1 MGVLRGIGKGLAGTA
16 AVAGAGAAWAG
27 RGLGLGNTMAAAMAT
42 GAVFKMGMDRVG
54 SDSDSGTDSGTAT
67 DKDKAEAQE
76 SWAGSNKILLAI
88 YKDVV
93 GIRQHLKGSII
104 PESVTKELAL
114 ERESR
119 FAKIMEALRSE
130 GLFVGPAEKE
140 DVSGWNWKRS
150 LPVGKI
156 MRFFRRTIPF
166 IVGIL
171 ARSWK
176 AIKFLI
182 RRIPWILAGLVLW
195 EVFTNWPSIVA
206 SIKEIMADIKAKI
219 DAAVAWV
226 NDMIQP
232 IKDAWEDAQDLYLK
246 AIDFTTETLEKMFGD
261 GADALDE
268 DALDDKEIA
277 LAERILDKEE
287 QILEEKIKLDNLEE
301 GSIEHQRG
309 TAVID
314 RLEGELAVLMTAYAK
329 EKITNAERVIEKH
342 KTKMEKIK
350 QYAVDPAAA
359 SFIASILADDK
370 SVSLVQLPDGTYIR
384 RANVSLDDK
393 EIALAERSG
402 YFGQGTDILT
412 PEELQIQ
419 MKIIAENKDIILQE
433 APNIPVDGKFT
444 PDHIPSSSSKLDDPG
459 AEMNKGGKVPG
470 SGNTDT
476 VPAMLTPGEFVMS
489 KDAVQKWGVNT
500 LEGMNAA
507 GGGTNR
513 PTLMGGYNEGGK
525 EKEQQQQTEG
535 TPPDADGPAEQHAK
549 PKEDAIKKD
558 EKAIDKKSEDVGPY
572 HPQPGLPDP
581 KPGDDWFFDEKGKL
595 NIIIRG
601 NKNTSTSITPGNLYL
616 SPVTGTYMPLLENLS
631 NVTTQKINRATN
643 NASIKKTSKNYKID
657 YGAENPYQPL
667 YKKYDWCNGSYD

>member
-88 YKDVV
+88 YKDIVA
-93 GIRQHLKGSII
+93 IRQHLKGSII
-104 PESVTKELAL
+104 PESVATELAL

-119 FAKIMEALRSE
+119 FAKIMEALNRE
-130 GLFVGPAEKE
+130 GLFVSPASDDDDSNPWEAL
-140 DVSGWNWKRS
+140 G
-150 LPVGKI
+150 
-156 MRFFRRTIPF
+156 RFFSFNKFTKFIRRVIPF
-166 IVGIL
+166 LFGIL
-171 ARSWK
+171 GTAFRRVLRMSWT
-176 AIKFLI
+176 AIKFLL

-195 EVFTNWPSIVA
+195 QIFTNWDSIVA
-206 SIKEIMADIKAKI
+206 SIKETMADIKAKI

-232 IKDAWEDAQDLYLK
+232 IKDTWEDAQDLYLK

-287 QILEEKIKLDNLEE
+287 QILEEGIKLDNLEE
-301 GSIEHQRG
+301 GSIDHQRG
-309 TAVID
+309 TAVVD
-314 RLEGELAVLMTAYAK
+314 RLEGESAVLKTALAE

-342 KTKMEKIK
+342 EAALEAVKKH
-350 QYAVDPAAA
+350 AVDPEAARFLSA
-359 SFIASILADDK
+359 ALDSPAEPWDRY
-370 SVSLVQLPDGTYIR
+370 VWLPDGTFIKNEV
-384 RANVSLDDK
+384 ATDV
-393 EIALAERSG
+393 LA
-402 YFGQGTDILT
+402 
-412 PEELQIQ
+412 PEELQRQ
-419 MKIIAENKDIILQE
+419 KDIIAENKDIILQE
-433 APNIPVDGKFT
+433 APNIPSVAAATSPEKEHVQPGGVDEWGQFILDGEKQNEEFVPPGSVGVDGKFT
-444 PDHIPSSSSKLDDPG
+444 PDYVPSSSSKFDDPG
-459 AEMNKGGKVPG
+459 AGVE
-470 SGNTDT
+470 
-476 VPAMLTPGEFVMS
+476 
-489 KDAVQKWGVNT
+489 KDKIK
-500 LEGMNAA
+500 
-507 GGGTNR
+507 
-513 PTLMGGYNEGGK
+513 PSK
-525 EKEQQQQTEG
+525 EKEQQQTEG
-535 TPPDADGPAEQHAK
+535 TPPKVKSGTGADGPAGRYAK

-558 EKAIDKKSEDVGPY
+558 EKAIDKKSEDVGPH

-601 NKNTSTSITPGNLYL
+601 NKNTSTSITPGNLN
-616 SPVTGTYMPLLENLS
+616 STITGTYMPLLDKSLS
-631 NVTTQKINRATN
+631 VVTQNINRAMN
-643 NASIKKTSKNYKID
+643 NASIKKTSKNYNID
-657 YGAENPYQPL
+657 YGAVNPYQPL
-667 YKKYDWCNGSYD
+667 YKKVVNV

>member
-27 RGLGLGNTMAAAMAT
+27 RGLGFGNTMAAAMAT

-114 ERESR
+114 EREADFER
-119 FAKIMEALRSE
+119 ILEALRSE

-140 DVSGWNWKRS
+140 DVSGWEW
-150 LPVGKI
+150 LGKFFAFKNI

-171 ARSWK
+171 ALSWK

-182 RRIPWILAGLVLW
+182 RRIPIILAGLVLW
-195 EVFTNWPSIVA
+195 EVFTNWDSIVET
-206 SIKEIMADIKAKI
+206 IKTTMDDIKAKI
-219 DAAVAWV
+219 DAAIAWV

-232 IKDAWEDAQDLYLK
+232 IKDAWADAQDLYVR
-246 AIDFTTETLEKMFGD
+246 AIDYTTETLEKMFGD
-261 GADALDE
+261 GADALDG
-268 DALDDKEIA
+268 DGAWDDKELV
-277 LAERILDKEE
+277 LAEKILEKEE
-287 QILEEKIKLDNLEE
+287 QILEEKIKLDDFKE
-301 GSIEHQRG
+301 GSIDHQRG

-314 RLEGELAVLMTAYAK
+314 RLEGESAVLKTALAE
-329 EKITNAERVIEKH
+329 EKITDAKKTIEKH
-342 KTKMEKIK
+342 ETEMEKIK

-359 SFIASILADDK
+359 SFIASTLADDK

-384 RANVSLDDK
+384 RANVS
-393 EIALAERSG
+393 
-402 YFGQGTDILT
+402 TDILK
-412 PEELQIQ
+412 PEELQRQ
-419 MKIIAENKDIILQE
+419 KDIIAENKAIITQE
-433 APNIPVDGKFT
+433 ASKIPSVAAATSPEKEYVPAGGVDETGQFILDAEKQNEEFVPPGSVGVDGKFT
-444 PDHIPSSSSKLDDPG
+444 PDHIPSSSSKFDDPG
-459 AEMNKGGKVPG
+459 AGVE
-470 SGNTDT
+470 
-476 VPAMLTPGEFVMS
+476 
-489 KDAVQKWGVNT
+489 KDKIK
-500 LEGMNAA
+500 
-507 GGGTNR
+507 
-513 PTLMGGYNEGGK
+513 PSK
-525 EKEQQQQTEG
+525 EKEQQSEG
-535 TPPDADGPAEQHAK
+535 TPPKVKSGTGADGPAGRYAK

-558 EKAIDKKSEDVGPY
+558 EKAIDKKSEDVGPH

-581 KPGDDWFFDEKGKL
+581 KPGDDWFIDEKGKL

-601 NKNTSTSITPGNLYL
+601 NKNTSTSITPGNLN
-616 SPVTGTYMPLLENLS
+616 STITGTYMPLLDKSLS
-631 NVTTQKINRATN
+631 VVTQNINRAMN
-643 NASIKKTSKNYKID
+643 NASIKKTSKNYNID
-657 YGAENPYQPL
+657 YGTVNPYQPL
-667 YKKYDWCNGSYD
+667 YKKVVNV